1 MKALQRRPSRRAITL
16 AAALALAALVAEL
29 FFAIAPERATGVE
42 SLLRQV
48 WLALVALAVLLALVD
63 FLQIRSLPLPEV
75 RRQLPNSLAL
85 HDWAEVLL
93 EVRSAD
99 IPPRGMLLFDDPPAS
114 ASVLGMPLRVERS
127 EGRALQ
133 LRYRLRPMRRGD
145 ADFGRLQLR
154 ASSRF
159 SLWRFTALC
168 GVEARVRVFPNF
180 SAVARYGA
188 IEKEQ
193 DTAQVGIRL
202 RQRRGAGLEFH
213 QLREYREGDVLRQ
226 IDWKATSRKQQLI
239 SRDYQDERDQRVV
252 FLLDGT
258 RRMRARDGDLSHFDH
273 CLNAMILLSHVAL
286 RAGDAVG
293 LMSFGDDS
301 RWLPPKKGVSAV
313 HRILNT
319 VYDLEAT
326 TLGSDFSQAAE
337 DLCRRQ
343 PRRSLVILL
352 TNIRGEDVE
361 GLLPG
366 VALLRRRHL
375 VLVANLR
382 EESIERATREEVVDF
397 EAALRVFGAWQYSL
411 ERIRVQQT
419 LARSRVFALE
429 AEPARLHAQLINSYL
444 AIKRSGAL

>member
-1 MKALQRRPSRRAITL
+1 MKPLQRRPSPLAIAV
-16 AAALALAALVAEL
+16 AAALAFAALLAEIL
-29 FFAIAPERATGVE
+29 FAIAPDSAAGVE
-42 SLLRQV
+42 SFARQV
-48 WLALVALAVLLALVD
+48 WFALVALVALLALVD
-63 FLQIRSLPLPEV
+63 WLQVRSLRVPEV
-75 RRQLPNSLAL
+75 RRRLPNSLAL
-85 HDWAEVLL
+85 HDWADVRL
-93 EVRSAD
+93 EVASAD
-99 IPPRGMLLFDDPPAS
+99 IPPGGMLLFDDPPAT
-114 ASVLGMPLRVERS
+114 ASVLGMPLRVEPNG
-127 EGRALQ
+127 GRAVQLQ
-133 LRYRLRPMRRGD
+133 YRLRPLRRGD
-145 ADFGRLQLR
+145 AHFGRLQLR
-154 ASSRF
+154 ARSRF
-159 SLWRFTALC
+159 SLWRVTALC
-168 GVEARVRVFPNF
+168 GAEASVRVFPNF
-180 SAVARYGA
+180 SAVTRYGA

-293 LMSFGDDS
+293 LMSFGDDA
-301 RWLPPKKGVSAV
+301 RWLPPKKGVSTV

-352 TNIRGEDVE
+352 TNVRGEDVE

-382 EESIERATREEVVDF
+382 EESIERGLREEVVNF
-397 EAALRVFGAWQYSL
+397 EAALRVFGAWQHGL
-411 ERIRVQQT
+411 ERTRVQQT
-419 LARSRVFALE
+419 LRRSRVFALE

-444 AIKRSGAL
+444 EIKRSGAL